1 MDTNALLKKWLV
13 RAQRNQNAHYEAAAS
28 LDRMQYWI
36 GYPLVTLSTI
46 VGTSVFAALGESTY
60 WWAKFGVAL
69 ASVLVAVLGAI
80 QTFLKLAE
88 RSERHKMAGM
98 RYGGFK
104 REIEETLAF
113 PPKNAEDLQKFVTD
127 IRLRWDKLVEE
138 SPTIPKSIWDR
149 HGAHEPEA
157 AQT

>member
-1 MDTNALLKKWLV
+1 MDTSALLKKWLD

-28 LDRMQYWI
+28 LDRTQYWV

-46 VGTSVFAALGESTY
+46 VGTSVFATLGETAY

-80 QTFLKLAE
+80 QTFLKPAE

-113 PPKNAEDLQKFVTD
+113 PPSNPEDLQKFVTD

-138 SPTIPKSIWDR
+138 SPTIPKSIWD
-149 HGAHEPEA
+149 HYGAHEPKPTQA
-157 AQT
+157 